1 MFVAKHNDMEKDM
14 DDKSL
19 ELEKMQMFIFVNG
32 IETRQTLL
40 VLQNVKNY
48 LYLSIISFTQ
58 QTKPIVWSL
67 STYVKLLFK

>member
-19 ELEKMQMFIFVNG
+19 ELKKMQMFIFVNG

-40 VLQNVKNY
+40 VPLNVKNKMCQ
-48 LYLSIISFTQ
+48 SIISFT
-58 QTKPIVWSL
+58 KHNM
-67 STYVKLLFK
+67 

>member
-19 ELEKMQMFIFVNG
+19 ELKKMQMFIFVNG